1 MNLTGAHGFDFLVGE
16 WRVHHRR
23 INPATGEWVEF
34 DGACSGRL
42 LMDGTASVEEHLLN
56 PPSGTYHAIGLHSY
70 DAKTGT
76 WFNWWLDGRYPTGPL
91 DPPVRGKFVNGV
103 AATYSEFDKDG
114 KKRIARLTWSDIT
127 ATSFRFEQASSV
139 DDSKTWET
147 NWIMEFH
154 RTR

>member
-1 MNLTGAHGFDFLVGE
+1 M
-16 WRVHHRR
+16 
-23 INPATGEWVEF
+23 EF

-42 LMDGTASVEEHLLN
+42 LIDGAASLEEHLLN
-56 PPSGTYHAIGLHSY
+56 PPSGTCHAIGLHSY
-70 DAKTGT
+70 DATTGT
-76 WFNWWLDGRYPTGPL
+76 WFNWWLDGRYATGPL

-114 KKRIARLTWSDIT
+114 KKGIARLTWSDIT

-139 DDSKTWET
+139 DGGKTWQT
-147 NWIMEFH
+147 NWIMEFR